1 MKREY
6 VKKFSYFALLAA
18 FVVALAI
25 GLTRP
30 QTPQQNRT
38 TTDLQQFASYEDLA
52 DFVKNATQYPYY
64 YTNGWR
70 DVLTLGAAE
79 DGKAWPSLAPEYST
93 TNIQVEGVDEAD
105 IVKTDGE
112 YLYIVIDNRV
122 VIVRAYPPEDAV
134 LLSEIEVEG
143 GSVAGIFINGD
154 RLAIFEN
161 TAPVYGIEPYEPGLR
176 SITPQEQRVTI
187 KVYDISNRENPVLKR
202 ALAVDGYYIGSRMIG
217 GFVYVIVNGSVY
229 GVDNQPVTP
238 GIYSDGSVTD
248 VPASDIWH
256 SDVPDYSYVFTTIM
270 AVSLEDDGQE
280 PSHQTLLVGA
290 ASGLYVSM
298 SNIYIT
304 FPGQA
309 IEATAMTGVM
319 PERVY
324 YTANT
329 TVHRIHVDDGVIE
342 LNGSGEVPGRLL
354 NQFSMDEHQGY
365 FRVATTTDDYS
376 PEDGATLTNQV
387 YILDGDLD
395 IVGRLENLAPREQI
409 HSARFMGS
417 RCYLVTFRNID
428 PLFVIDLKDPYNPR
442 VLGELKVTG
451 YSDYLHP
458 YDENHIIGI
467 GKETV
472 AANEDFAW
480 YQGVKISLFDVSDVS
495 APKEIAKYEIGDRG
509 TDSPVLTDHKAFL
522 FDRSRNL
529 LVIPVQVAQ
538 IDAKDYPYGV
548 PPHAYGEPVWQGA
561 YVFNIS
567 LEKGLEFRGGITHCT
582 GADYSQY
589 GYFSSADCFVERSLF
604 IDDVLYTVSD
614 AKVKMNDLDTLDEI
628 AEVSLQ

>member
-1 MKREY
+1 MNREY
-6 VKKFSYFALLAA
+6 IKRFSYLALLAA
-18 FVVALAI
+18 FVVALAV

-30 QTPQQNRT
+30 QAPQSHAG
-38 TTDLQQFASYEDLA
+38 TDLQRFASYQDLA
-52 DFVKNATQYPYY
+52 DFVKNPTPYPYY
-64 YTNGWR
+64 YANDWR
-70 DVLTLGAAE
+70 DVLFLGGAE
-79 DGKAWPSLAPEYST
+79 DGKAWASLAPEYST

-105 IVKTDGE
+105 IVKTDGQ
-112 YLYIVIDNRV
+112 YLYIVIDNRI
-122 VIVRAYPPEDAV
+122 VIVKAYPPEEAV
-134 LLSEIEVEG
+134 VLSEIEVDG
-143 GSVAGIFINGD
+143 AIAGIFINGD

-161 TAPVYGIEPYEPGLR
+161 TWPIYGIEPYEPGLR

-187 KVYDISNRENPVLKR
+187 KVYDISNREDPVLNR
-202 ALAVDGYYIGSRMIG
+202 DLAVDGYYVGSRMIG
-217 GFVYVIVNGSVY
+217 SFVYVIVNGSVY
-229 GVDNQPVTP
+229 GIDDQLVTP

-256 SDVPDYSYVFTTIM
+256 SDVPDYSYLFTTIM
-270 AVSLEDDGQE
+270 AVSLQDDGQE
-280 PSHQTLLVGA
+280 PTHQTLLVGA

-298 SNIYIT
+298 SNVYIT

-309 IEATAMTGVM
+309 VETTAVTGLM

-324 YTANT
+324 YTSGT
-329 TVHRIHVDDGVIE
+329 TVHRIHIDDGVIE

-365 FRVATTTDDYS
+365 FRVATTTDDFS
-376 PEDGATLTNQV
+376 PEGGVTLTNQV

-395 IVGRLENLAPREQI
+395 IVGRLENLAPGEQI
-409 HSARFMGS
+409 HSARFMGN

-451 YSDYLHP
+451 YSDYLHL

-509 TDSPVLTDHKAFL
+509 TDSPVLSDHKALL
-522 FDRSRNL
+522 FNRSRNL

-582 GADYSQY
+582 GTDFSQY
-589 GYFSSADCFVERSLF
+589 RYYSSDCLVERSLF

-614 AKVKMNDLDTLDEI
+614 AKVKMNDLGTLDEI
-628 AEVSLQ
+628 NEVSLQ